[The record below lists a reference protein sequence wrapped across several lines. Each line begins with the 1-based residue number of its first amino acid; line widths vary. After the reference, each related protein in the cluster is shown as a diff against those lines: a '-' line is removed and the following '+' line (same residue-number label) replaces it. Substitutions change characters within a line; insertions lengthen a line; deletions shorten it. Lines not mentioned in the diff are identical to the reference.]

1 MSYDEIPYGYQ
12 HRPQQR
18 KAEQNR
24 RAAIGNLSFPAN
36 GLSHSIMFVFKEY
49 SYEGLN
55 AGFDLLTGSLGQ
67 TGRARGS
74 SIKGISSIQL
84 PFPRALSDSTGVNI
98 QGFERDK
105 TTEAISR
112 AATNLMA
119 NSGQMTIENIPQL
132 IQQLGAGGAS
142 ALTGSANGGN
152 SVVSGLVDSILGT
165 SLGDATTGAQ
175 YLLRSKLPGDIGRSI
190 DITTGQ
196 TVNPR
201 ETLSFEGVELRTH
214 TFNWDLYPESQED
227 SRLIKDVVNG
237 FKKQVLPHTR
247 DIEGIPRAFLTY
259 PATVD
264 TYLLGVN
271 PEHFMKFKTSLI
283 RSIDVDYG
291 AGGGVTMMKGG
302 KPGGVSLAIS
312 MQELEIQTADEYG
325 GSLVSE
331 DPAEFV
337 TPNSGA
343 Q

>member
-1 MSYDEIPYGYQ
+1 MPVQDQGLG
-12 HRPQQR
+12 HRPQTK
-18 KAEQNR
+18 KAMTKS
-24 RAAIGNLSFPAN
+24 RAAIGNLSFPAT
-36 GLSHSIMFVFKEY
+36 GLVHSIMFVFKEY

-55 AGFDLLTGSLGQ
+55 AGFDLLTGSIGQ

-84 PFPRALSDSTGVNI
+84 PFPRTLTDSTGVVI

-112 AATNLMA
+112 ATEDLMA
-119 NSGQMTIENIPQL
+119 KNGGMTISDIPRL
-132 IQQLGAGGAS
+132 IREVGAGTS
-142 ALTGSANGGN
+142 NLLTGSANDSGSAVGN
-152 SVVSGLVDSILGT
+152 LVKEILGT
-165 SLGDATTGAQ
+165 NLGDATTGAQ

-201 ETLSFEGVELRTH
+201 ETLSFDGVELRTH

-227 SRLIKDVVNG
+227 SRLIKEVVSG
-237 FKKQVLPHTR
+237 FKKQILPHTR

-271 PEHFMKFKTSLI
+271 PEHFIKFKTSLV

-302 KPGGVSLAIS
+302 KPGGVSLSIS

-325 GSLVSE
+325 GTLVQE

-337 TPNSGA
+337 IPNSEVP
-343 Q
+343 

>member
-1 MSYDEIPYGYQ
+1 MPVQDQGLG
-12 HRPQQR
+12 HRPQTK
-18 KAEQNR
+18 KAMSNKR
-24 RAAIGNLSFPAN
+24 GAIGNLSFPAT
-36 GLSHSIMFVFKEY
+36 GLAHSIMFVFKEY

-55 AGFDLLTGSLGQ
+55 AGFDLLTGSIGQ

-84 PFPRALSDSTGVNI
+84 PFPRALTDSTGVVI

-112 AATNLMA
+112 AATNVMSR
-119 NSGQMTIENIPQL
+119 NGGMTISDIPRL
-132 IQQLGAGGAS
+132 IREVGAGGS
-142 ALTGSANGGN
+142 NLLTGGGGDGESAVGK
-152 SVVSGLVDSILGT
+152 LVKSILGT
-165 SLGDATTGAQ
+165 DLGDATTGAQ

-201 ETLSFEGVELRTH
+201 ETLSFDGVELRTH

-227 SRLIKDVVNG
+227 SRLIKEVVNG
-237 FKKQVLPHTR
+237 FKKQILPHTR

-271 PEHFMKFKTSLI
+271 PEHFIKFKTSLV

-302 KPGGVSLAIS
+302 KPGGVSLSIS

-325 GSLVSE
+325 GTLVQE

-337 TPNSGA
+337 IPNSGA

>member
-1 MSYDEIPYGYQ
+1 MGYQ
-12 HRPQQR
+12 EEAYGHRPQT
-18 KAEQNR
+18 KKVLSKR
-24 RAAIGNLSFPAN
+24 RAAIGNLSFPAT
-36 GLSHSIMFVFKEY
+36 GLVHSILFVFKEY

-55 AGFDLLTGSLGQ
+55 AGFDLLTGSIGQ

-84 PFPRALSDSTGVNI
+84 PFPRALTDSTGVNI

-112 AATNLMA
+112 AASNLMTTQGGMSISDIPKMIQELGA
-119 NSGQMTIENIPQL
+119 ATSGIFTGKADSGQNQ
-132 IQQLGAGGAS
+132 
-142 ALTGSANGGN
+142 
-152 SVVSGLVDSILGT
+152 VSRLVKGILGQD
-165 SLGDATTGAQ
+165 LGDATTGAQ

-201 ETLSFEGVELRTH
+201 ETLSFDGVELRTH

-227 SRLIKDVVNG
+227 SRLIKDIVNG

-264 TYLLGVN
+264 TYLLGIN
-271 PEHFMKFKTSLI
+271 PEHFMKFKTSLV
-283 RSIDVDYG
+283 RNIDVDYG

-302 KPGGVSLAIS
+302 KPGGVSLSIS

-325 GSLVSE
+325 GSLVEE

>member
-1 MSYDEIPYGYQ
+1 MPIQDQGLG
-12 HRPQQR
+12 HRPQTK
-18 KAEQNR
+18 KAMSNK
-24 RAAIGNLSFPAN
+24 RAAIGNLSFPAT
-36 GLSHSIMFVFKEY
+36 GLVHSIMFVFKEY

-55 AGFDLLTGSLGQ
+55 AGFDLLTGSIGQ

-84 PFPRALSDSTGVNI
+84 PFPRTLTDSTGVVI

-112 AATNLMA
+112 AATEVMTKN
-119 NSGQMTIENIPQL
+119 GGMTISDIPAL
-132 IQQLGAGGAS
+132 LQQVGAGGAS
-142 ALTGSANGGN
+142 LLTGSGGDGE
-152 SVVSGLVDSILGT
+152 SAVGKLVKEILGT
-165 SLGDATTGAQ
+165 DLGDATTGAQ

-227 SRLIKDVVNG
+227 SRLIKEVVNG
-237 FKKQVLPHTR
+237 FKKQILPHTR
-247 DIEGIPRAFLTY
+247 DIEGIPRAFLIY

-271 PEHFMKFKTSLI
+271 PEHFIKFKTSLV

-302 KPGGVSLAIS
+302 KPGGVSLSIS

-325 GSLVSE
+325 GTLVHE

-337 TPNSGA
+337 IPNSGA

>member
-1 MSYDEIPYGYQ
+1 MGYQ
-12 HRPQQR
+12 EEAYSHRPQTK
-18 KAEQNR
+18 KALTNK

-36 GLSHSIMFVFKEY
+36 GLAHSIMFVFKEY

-84 PFPRALSDSTGVNI
+84 PFPRTLADSTGVVI

-112 AATNLMA
+112 AAAGTFG
-119 NSGQMTIENIPQL
+119 SEGGKTIADVPDM
-132 IQQLGAGGAS
+132 IQQLGAGLS
-142 ALTGSANGGN
+142 TIFSGSSDGGQ
-152 SVVSGLVDSILGT
+152 SQVGKLVKSILGQD
-165 SLGDATTGAQ
+165 LGDVTTGAQ
-175 YLLRSKLPGDIGRSI
+175 YLLRSKLPGDIGRSL

-201 ETLSFEGVELRTH
+201 ETLSFDGVELRTH

-227 SRLIKDVVNG
+227 SRLIKDIVNA
-237 FKKQVLPHTR
+237 FKQQILPHTR

-264 TYLLGVN
+264 AYLLGVN
-271 PEHFMKFKTSLI
+271 PEHFVKFKTSLV
-283 RSIDVDYG
+283 RNIDVDYG

-302 KPGGVSLAIS
+302 KPGGVSLSIS

-325 GSLVSE
+325 GSLLSE
-331 DPAEFV
+331 DVNIEAE
-337 TPNSGA
+337 
-343 Q
+343 

>member
-1 MSYDEIPYGYQ
+1 MPVQDQGLG
-12 HRPQQR
+12 HRPQT
-18 KAEQNR
+18 KKEMKKY
-24 RAAIGNLSFPAN
+24 RAAIGNLSFPAT
-36 GLSHSIMFVFKEY
+36 GLVHSIMFVFKEY

-55 AGFDLLTGSLGQ
+55 AGFDLLTGSIGQ

-84 PFPRALSDSTGVNI
+84 PFPRTLTDSTGVVI

-112 AATNLMA
+112 AASSLM
-119 NSGQMTIENIPQL
+119 S
-132 IQQLGAGGAS
+132 GGAS
-142 ALTGSANGGN
+142 GMTIANIPELLNQVGAGASNLLTGSAND
-152 SVVSGLVDSILGT
+152 SGSGVGRLVKSILGT
-165 SLGDATTGAQ
+165 ELGDATTGAQ

-201 ETLSFEGVELRTH
+201 ETLSFDGVELRTH

-227 SRLIKDVVNG
+227 SRLIKEVVSG
-237 FKKQVLPHTR
+237 FKKQILPHTR

-271 PEHFMKFKTSLI
+271 PEHFIKFKTSLV

-302 KPGGVSLAIS
+302 KPGGVSLSIS

-325 GSLVSE
+325 GTLVQE

-337 TPNSGA
+337 IPNSGT

>member
-1 MSYDEIPYGYQ
+1 MPIQDQGLG
-12 HRPQQR
+12 HRPQTK
-18 KAEQNR
+18 KAMSNK

-36 GLSHSIMFVFKEY
+36 GLAHSIMFVFKEY

-84 PFPRALSDSTGVNI
+84 PFPRSLVDSTGVTI

-105 TTEAISR
+105 TTEALSR
-112 AATNLMA
+112 AASNMVSA
-119 NSGQMTIENIPQL
+119 ESGTTIADIPDL
-132 IQQLGAGGAS
+132 IQSLGAGLS
-142 ALTGSANGGN
+142 TIFSGSSDGGQ
-152 SVVSGLVDSILGT
+152 SQVSKLVKGILGQD
-165 SLGDATTGAQ
+165 LGDATTGAQ
-175 YLLRSKLPGDIGRSI
+175 YLLRSKLPGDIGRSL

-201 ETLSFEGVELRTH
+201 ETLSFDGVELRTH

-227 SRLIKDVVNG
+227 SRLIKDIVNA
-237 FKKQVLPHTR
+237 FKQQILPHTR

-264 TYLLGVN
+264 AYLLGVN
-271 PEHFMKFKTSLI
+271 PEHFVKFKTSLV
-283 RSIDVDYG
+283 RNIDVDYG

-302 KPGGVSLAIS
+302 KPGGVSLSIS

-325 GSLVSE
+325 GSLLSE
-331 DPAEFV
+331 DVNIEAE
-337 TPNSGA
+337 
-343 Q
+343 